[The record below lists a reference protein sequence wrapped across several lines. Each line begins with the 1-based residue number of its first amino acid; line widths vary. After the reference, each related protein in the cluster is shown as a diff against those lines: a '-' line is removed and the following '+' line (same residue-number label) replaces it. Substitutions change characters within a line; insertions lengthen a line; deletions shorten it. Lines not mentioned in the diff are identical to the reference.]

1 MAASVRLTVVAGG
14 PGEPSGPSEYVFG
27 ERTTRVLGRASDCD
41 PRLGGDGLVSRHHC
55 LLDVNPPQARIRD
68 FGSLN
73 GTRVNGVKIGQR
85 DRDQTPEEGARLD
98 FPEHDLAD
106 GDEIEIGGYTLRV
119 GVRGEPTRVL
129 NRCVRCGADV
139 PAGAGDRVCPDCRAE
154 PSAMLELLLELAG
167 SGDREPASIAGLTL
181 LRELGRGGMGV
192 VHLARDAT
200 GAEVALKLMLPRAAA
215 DDTARRR
222 FLTEVELTRSLRHR
236 HITELYDAGFADG
249 AFYFTLE
256 YCPGGGV
263 DRRGKMPAR
272 EAVPIVLQVL
282 DALEY
287 AHGRGVV
294 HRDLS
299 PSNILLSGGDA
310 KVCDFGLAKAFD
322 AHGLS
327 GLTRTGTTAGKPYF
341 VPRRQVVN
349 FKEASPEL
357 DVWAAAA
364 SLYAMLTGRPPRR
377 FPAGADPWLHI
388 LQTDPVPI
396 REREP
401 ALPPGLAEVVDH
413 ALTERP
419 RIGFPTAR
427 ELRRALE
434 PHAG

>member
-1 MAASVRLTVVAGG
+1 MAASVSLTVVAGG
-14 PGEPSGPSEYVFG
+14 PSGPSEFVFT

-41 PRLGGDGLVSRHHC
+41 PRLDGDGRVSRHHC

-85 DRDQTPEEGARLD
+85 AGTQTPEEGARLA

-119 GVRGEPTRVL
+119 GVRGNPTKVL
-129 NRCVRCGADV
+129 HHCVRCGLEV
-139 PAGAGDRVCPDCRAE
+139 PADAGDQVCPDCRAE

-167 SGDREPASIAGLTL
+167 SGERRSIAGLTL

-192 VHLARDAT
+192 VHLARDAS

-222 FLTEVELTRSLRHR
+222 FLNEIELTRSLRHR

-249 AFYFTLE
+249 VFYFTLE

-263 DRRGKMPAR
+263 DRRGKMPVH
-272 EAVPIVLQVL
+272 EAVPLVLQVL
-282 DALEY
+282 DALEH
-287 AHGRGVV
+287 AHGKGVV

-349 FKEASPEL
+349 FREASPEL

-388 LQTDPVPI
+388 LQSDPVPI
-396 REREP
+396 RERAP
-401 ALPPGLAEVVDH
+401 ALPSGLAEVVDH

-419 RIGFPTAR
+419 RIGFQTAR

-434 PHAG
+434 PYAG